1 MLKKKLVHLV
11 VGAVLSAAISVPAMA
26 MDKNYKRGSV
36 WSVTLVKVDPGKGDD
51 YLDSLKDAFMRVNDE
66 AVKEKVILSYKILVG
81 DASNTTDWNVMIM
94 TEAANFGALD
104 TMEAKMDAI
113 AAKAYGTMEKA
124 DATDK
129 EAMTNRA
136 KIRTIFGD
144 KMMQEIHFVK

>member
-1 MLKKKLVHLV
+1 MFKKKLVHLV
-11 VGAVLSAAISVPAMA
+11 VGAMLLGTICTAATA

-66 AVKEKVILSYKILVG
+66 AIKEKVLLSYKILVG
-81 DASNTTDWNVMIM
+81 DASNSTDWNVLIM
-94 TEAANFGALD
+94 TEAANFAALD

-113 AAKAYGTMEKA
+113 AAKAYGSLDKA
-124 DATDK
+124 EASDK

-136 KIRTIFGD
+136 KIRTIYGD
-144 KMMQEIHFVK
+144 KMLQEIHFVK

>member
-1 MLKKKLVHLV
+1 MLKMKLVNLV
-11 VGAVLSAAISVPAMA
+11 AGAMLLAAISAPVTA

-36 WSVTLVKVDPGKGDD
+36 WSVTLVKVEPGKGDD

-81 DASNTTDWNVMIM
+81 DASNNTDWNVMIM

-113 AAKAYGTMEKA
+113 ATKAYGSLDKA
-124 DATDK
+124 EASDK